1 MKVDIRQLTGQIPA
15 GGTGIKGDNHPLF
28 YPRKRLA
35 GDVRFVRVVAFQT
48 DMKRVAAVT
57 ALPVNDFC
65 PTVVTQ
71 HFPLG
76 LELAE
81 IAANGFSADVKL

>member
-1 MKVDIRQLTGQIPA
+1 
-15 GGTGIKGDNHPLF
+15 
-28 YPRKRLA
+28 
-35 GDVRFVRVVAFQT
+35 
-48 DMKRVAAVT
+48 MKRVAAVT